1 MSGNL
6 KKCLVFIGSFVV
18 LPVATWALIE
28 VFDEVTKR
36 VGIGP
41 RQLVAESLSRPRT
54 VPAEVKAAE
63 KKALS
68 KELETGSIGAPR
80 SVTKEDDALRK
91 ELRAKCLK
99 EKAKAISEDEARIT
113 TIEAEWN
120 KCLRWAR
127 WWPLAVGDARRY
139 CEPWERAKLGVEA
152 GLEVTRGWSCER

>member
-6 KKCLVFIGSFVV
+6 KKYSVWVGGFV
-18 LPVATWALIE
+18 LLTVATWSLTE

-41 RQLVAESLSRPRT
+41 RQLVPESLSRPRT
-54 VPAEVKAAE
+54 VPAEVRAE

-68 KELETGSIGAPR
+68 KELETGSIGVPQ
-80 SVTKEDDALRK
+80 SVTKEDDALRRQ
-91 ELRAKCLK
+91 LRAKCLQ
-99 EKAKAISEDEARIT
+99 ERAKAISEDEARIA
-113 TIEAEWN
+113 TIKVEWD

-127 WWPLAVGDARRY
+127 WWPLAVGDANAY

-152 GLEVTRGWSCER
+152 GLEVSRGLSCER